1 MKKGIDQVYSPE
13 TLRRLQ
19 LVELDIL
26 KKFDAM
32 CQKHGLEYFAVFGT
46 LLGAVR
52 HQGIIPWDDDID
64 IAVPRSSY
72 EKIKELVPLEF
83 GDGYA
88 FLDGSV
94 DPHYPFVTG
103 RIMKKGTEFRMLSM
117 KDVPCELGIFLD
129 LFCFD
134 ELPEEKWKR
143 RRVMAECWIVE
154 KMIVLRN
161 TPFPNLPYRGVKR
174 LIVRTVCAAASLCL
188 KPFPR
193 AALHR
198 WRKKAATR
206 YMGQNTAYISSLHGI
221 KPSVSTYR
229 KDQVYPLQKLPY
241 EDMMIPAP
249 KDPHSQLVM
258 NFGENYMTP
267 LPEGKRSF
275 IIPYKLSFGDE
286 NEEA

>member
-32 CQKHGLEYFAVFGT
+32 CRKHGLEYFAVYGT

-52 HQGIIPWDDDID
+52 HKGVIPWDDDID

-72 EKIKELVPLEF
+72 EKIRELVPQEF
-83 GDGYA
+83 GDGYS

-94 DPHYPFVTG
+94 DPHYPFITG

-117 KDVPCELGIFLD
+117 KDVPCDLGIFLD

-134 ELPEEKWKR
+134 ELPQETWKR
-143 RRVMAECWIVE
+143 RRTIIECWILE

-161 TPFPNLPYRGVKR
+161 TPFPNLPYTGVKR
-174 LIVRTVCAAASLCL
+174 LIVRAACAAASLCV

-198 WRKKAATR
+198 WRKKAAMR
-206 YMGQNTAYISSLHGI
+206 YAGQNAPYISDLSWI
-221 KPSVSTYR
+221 KPCVYH
-229 KDQVYPLQKLPY
+229 KDQVYPLQELPF
-241 EDMMIPAP
+241 EDMMIPSP
-249 KDPHSQLVM
+249 CDPHNLLVM
-258 NFGENYMTP
+258 SFGENYMTP
-267 LPEGKRSF
+267 LPEGKRSW

-286 NEEA
+286 NEAE

>member
-32 CQKHGLEYFAVFGT
+32 CQKHGLEYFALWGT

-52 HQGIIPWDDDID
+52 HKGIIPWDDDID
-64 IAVPRSSY
+64 VGVPRSSY

-83 GDGYA
+83 GEEYS

-117 KDVPCELGIFLD
+117 KNVPCELGIFLD
-129 LFCFD
+129 LFCID
-134 ELPEEKWKR
+134 ELPEASGKRKWMIAK
-143 RRVMAECWIVE
+143 CWVLE
-154 KMIVLRN
+154 KMMVLRN
-161 TPFPNLPYRGVKR
+161 TPFPNLPYTGVKR
-174 LIVRTVCAAASLCL
+174 LIVRTACAMASLCL

-198 WRKKAATR
+198 WRKKAAMR
-206 YMGQNTAYISSLHGI
+206 YYGQGAQYLSDLSGI
-221 KPSVSTYR
+221 TPCVHR
-229 KDQVYPLQKLPY
+229 RDEIYPLQRLPF
-241 EDMMIPAP
+241 EDMMIQAPA
-249 KDPHSQLVM
+249 KSHELLVM
-258 NFGENYMTP
+258 NFGEDYMTP
-267 LPEGKRSF
+267 LPEDKRSY

-286 NEEA
+286 NEAN